1 MATKAFLEKAYL
13 AYFGRPVDPT
23 GLTDFA
29 NSTESQVAEAFAA
42 SAESKALYGSTFNF
56 AQINAIYFA
65 LFGRE
70 AEKAGLEYWYGKVV
84 SEKAYTPAGAAIA
97 ILNGA
102 LNDDKKI
109 IENKLAASAA
119 FSAALDTSAEMIG
132 YSGDA
137 AAASARAFLS
147 SVLLTAATQ
156 AAVDAAVVSAVAS
169 KTALAGQT
177 FTLTTSTSDTLS
189 SGAGAENFA
198 GVFSATASKNTYD
211 SGDSISDTST
221 ADNDTFTLTTD
232 NDNAAGAILRNVEI
246 INLNLDT
253 VTTAA
258 ATGTVFDFAATNISN
273 AKTYNVNVTSAIS
286 AVSGLT
292 MTGITGSVTV
302 NASDDFK
309 AIDLTASAGKNLVI
323 DAKAV
328 GTTGTPVTVTTSTGS
343 GSVTVTAAGNVSVA
357 PTSTGLV
364 KVTAEKA
371 VTFTAA
377 AATSTV
383 LIGEAKAGN
392 LTVADG
398 AAAVVMDLKAS
409 GDISVAKSG
418 AGSVKAVA
426 GGTVTVSG
434 AADSKLTSG
443 EFSSVGNSAIDGDAL
458 SSMII
463 SGNGA
468 AATYTMATGNHAA
481 LTDVTARGTQNVT
494 LKVEGSEIAGA
505 LNVYDETTA
514 GTVTVEVSTTTGA
527 VNTSTNKID
536 VLRITAD
543 NGGQFTVA
551 NGQEVTYKVD
561 QTLPLVAVGV
571 AANAASQS
579 VTIKLDDSS
588 KVSGAVDLTAI
599 TITQAKTVTIDA
611 SIDTTAAGG
620 ANPSSVGGITASGA
634 NSNVTINTG
643 VNGLTL
649 AGTNTVGTGTL
660 AITGSGAIALGT
672 STLTATAFD
681 ASTVT
686 GAVTGTTFNPT
697 NVRTIS
703 TGSGK
708 DVLTLANLAAADLEL
723 STGAG
728 DDTITL
734 ADLTTA
740 DKVTNINLGEG
751 TGDKLK
757 FQASTTLFKGTGTL
771 SLAGVEAIEFNAT
784 TTTAQGIQASLLN
797 GQTYKVTASATGA
810 TNTITVKVGSSDAA
824 VDLSTLVG
832 STDASNS
839 VAGMTFVTS
848 ASSNTGAIAITGM
861 DEAAN
866 TITGSAAGD
875 DVLTGGIKADTFV
888 VAGDDLLFSS
898 DNKMLDTFVGGAS
911 ASKTYDAISLGT
923 TGTAVTIVALDDW
936 SKSTGVEQLTLAAND
951 QTISITLGASAET
964 AGITRVTLAADTGA
978 TDKNTVSAAAYTT
991 AVTLIGGA
999 GIDTITG
1006 GAGADDIT
1014 GGGAAD
1020 VLTGGAGND
1029 TFNYALITDLFASK
1043 ANVDTIA
1050 GGDDTDTIL
1059 LGTTGTA
1066 ATIAGDFAWT
1076 GYTSVEKLQYN
1087 ANTAALSVTLDSTA
1101 YTAGIRTV
1109 DISAGTSATGNIID
1123 VTEITNASMTLN
1135 GSTKGENALTGGS
1148 FADTI
1153 TGGAAVD
1160 TIVGNAGDDVIRG
1173 KAEADVI
1180 TGGAGDD
1187 TYIFEAT
1194 QELNGTDQIVWDADA
1209 ADDLFDFTAFFGSG
1223 VATAIDV
1230 NGVGTAGL
1238 GSFTAS
1244 NNADVNIANKV
1255 VIFSAEDDH
1264 TAATSTSKAAVTTA
1278 AELLAEINSTGNAFA
1293 LASGKA
1299 VVIAFEKDTDAAGG
1313 TPAPTWYANIFA
1325 IDSTLDGIA
1334 GVSIN
1339 DIKLIGTIGAA
1350 SDLSSTVEITFSADN
1365 FTL

>member
-1 MATKAFLEKAYL
+1 M
-13 AYFGRPVDPT
+13 
-23 GLTDFA
+23 
-29 NSTESQVAEAFAA
+29 
-42 SAESKALYGSTFNF
+42 
-56 AQINAIYFA
+56 
-65 LFGRE
+65 
-70 AEKAGLEYWYGKVV
+70 
-84 SEKAYTPAGAAIA
+84 
-97 ILNGA
+97 
-102 LNDDKKI
+102 
-109 IENKLAASAA
+109 
-119 FSAALDTSAEMIG
+119 
-132 YSGDA
+132 
-137 AAASARAFLS
+137 
-147 SVLLTAATQ
+147 
-156 AAVDAAVVSAVAS
+156 
-169 KTALAGQT
+169 
-177 FTLTTSTSDTLS
+177 
-189 SGAGAENFA
+189 
-198 GVFSATASKNTYD
+198 
-211 SGDSISDTST
+211 
-221 ADNDTFTLTTD
+221 TTD
-232 NDNAAGAILRNVEI
+232 NDNAAGAVLRNIEI

-258 ATGTVFDFAATNISN
+258 ASPTTYNFAATNISN
-273 AKTYNVNVTSAIS
+273 AKTYNVDVTAAIS
-286 AVSGLT
+286 AVTGLT
-292 MTGITGSVTV
+292 MTGIGGSVTV
-302 NASDDFK
+302 NASDEFK
-309 AIDLTASAGKNLVI
+309 AIDLTATAGKNLVV
-323 DAKAV
+323 DAKAL

-343 GSVTVTAAGNVSVA
+343 GSVTVTGAGNLSVA

-364 KVTAEKA
+364 NATAGKA
-371 VTFTAA
+371 LTFTAA

-383 LIGEAKAGN
+383 LIGNAKDGN

-398 AAAVVMDLKAS
+398 TAAVVMDLKAS
-409 GDISVAKSG
+409 GDISVTNAG

-434 AADSKLTSG
+434 AAAALLTSG
-443 EFSSVGNSAIDGDAL
+443 DFSSVGNSAIDGDAL

-481 LTDVTARGTQNVT
+481 LTDVTVRGSQNVT

-514 GTVTVEVSTTTGA
+514 GTVTVEVASTSGA

-536 VLRITAD
+536 VLRVTGD

-686 GAVTGTTFNPT
+686 GAVTGTAFNPT

-708 DVLTLANLAAADLEL
+708 DVLTIANTAAADLAL

-734 ADLTTA
+734 ANVTTEN
-740 DKVTNINLGEG
+740 KVTTIDLGEG
-751 TGDKLK
+751 TADKLK
-757 FQASTTLFKGTGTL
+757 FQASTTLYKGTGTL
-771 SLAGVEAIEFNAT
+771 TLAGVEAIEFNAT

-810 TNTITVKVGSSDAA
+810 NNTITVKVGSTDAT

-832 STDASNS
+832 STDVSNS

-848 ASSNTGAIAITGM
+848 ASSNTAAIAITGM

-866 TITGSAAGD
+866 TITGSTVGG

-898 DNKMLDTFVGGAS
+898 DNKMLDTYVGGAS

-936 SKSTGVEQLTLAAND
+936 SKATGVEQITAVEN
-951 QTISITLGASAET
+951 TSVVSITLGASAET
-964 AGITRVTLAADTGA
+964 AGISRVVLAGGTTDNNVLNVAAYSTGVTLTGA
-978 TDKNTVSAAAYTT
+978 
-991 AVTLIGGA
+991 G

-1006 GAGADDIT
+1006 GAGADTISAGAGADVIVGGDGADTIT
-1014 GGGAAD
+1014 GAAGADDIDA
-1020 VLTGGAGND
+1020 GAGND
-1029 TFNYALITDLFASK
+1029 TLNYLLVADLFTGGVS
-1043 ANVDTIA
+1043 VDTIE
-1050 GGDDTDTIL
+1050 GGDGTDTL
-1059 LGTTGTA
+1059 KLGTTGKNDTVADTMDWTGITSVETLKLNANTLLLSVSLHSTAYEAGLRTVDLSAGTA
-1066 ATIAGDFAWT
+1066 ATLNVLDASEI
-1076 GYTSVEKLQYN
+1076 
-1087 ANTAALSVTLDSTA
+1087 TLGGMTLI
-1101 YTAGIRTV
+1101 G
-1109 DISAGTSATGNIID
+1109 SATGETAI
-1123 VTEITNASMTLN
+1123 
-1135 GSTKGENALTGGS
+1135 TGGTGE
-1148 FADTI
+1148 DTI
-1153 TGGAAVD
+1153 TGGSADDTIDADDGEAD
-1160 TIVGNAGDDVIRG
+1160 TIVFAST
-1173 KAEADVI
+1173 AA
-1180 TGGAGDD
+1180 
-1187 TYIFEAT
+1187 
-1194 QELNGTDQIVWDADA
+1194 LNGTDTLTIDTSDV
-1209 ADDLFDFTAFFGSG
+1209 LNISAFLGSG
-1223 VATAIDV
+1223 YSTV
-1230 NGVGTAGL
+1230 GVIGESITPIQDDG
-1238 GSFTAS
+1238 
-1244 NNADVNIANKV
+1244 NKDVNIAGKLV
-1255 VIFSAEDDH
+1255 VLEVANADAGTVASAAQLFDLI
-1264 TAATSTSKAAVTTA
+1264 TG
-1278 AELLAEINSTGNAFA
+1278 TGNAFA
-1293 LASGKA
+1293 MASGKA
-1299 VVIAFEKDTDAAGG
+1299 VVVVNDLG
-1313 TPAPTWYANIFA
+1313 TT
-1325 IDSTLDGIA
+1325 IA
-1334 GVSIN
+1334 GVDQDDGDAYIFFIDAALDGLAGVSVN
-1339 DIKLIGTIGAA
+1339 DIKLVGTAA
-1350 SDLSSTVEITFSADN
+1350 DITGTGEASTWTVDN
-1365 FTL
+1365 FA